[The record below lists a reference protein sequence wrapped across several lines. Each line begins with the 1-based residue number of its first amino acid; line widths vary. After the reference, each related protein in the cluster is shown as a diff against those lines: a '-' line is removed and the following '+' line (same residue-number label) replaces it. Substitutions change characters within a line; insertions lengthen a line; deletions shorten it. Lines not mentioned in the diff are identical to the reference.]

1 MTLPARPV
9 TELPRTVPIGLAR
22 KTLRSVQRVRSHF
35 VFGMLL
41 LLFVA
46 LLARLA
52 KVQLFGGT
60 AYRGLVAEQYN
71 VDRVTPLRGAVL
83 DREGRVLALSRP
95 VRNVGV
101 EAGGVIGK
109 DDRVCLV
116 VDDVGRFAA
125 TLSDLLEGT
134 PSAAAIRQAVE
145 RRRTTAF
152 SRSGSAIVSLRRGV
166 DDPRIVERLDAV
178 RQKLHGLVV
187 THADRRDY
195 PNGSWAGHVVGVA
208 RAPDA
213 DRPPVGLE
221 GVEAGLEPWLCG
233 TTVRRRVPRDGR
245 GRAFVTPKTVD
256 ARDDADGRTAWLS
269 IDLVVQGF
277 CEEALDELMAAWR
290 PRGAVA
296 LVLDPATGDVLGC
309 AQRPGFDPASST
321 AIADV
326 DLAIQWRTEVGS
338 TFKPVTAA
346 RALERGVVTAQET
359 FMLPREREFQFGR
372 KSRRVRDAH
381 EGESHGPGTLVDVLA
396 HSNNPDT
403 ADLAYRLGQA
413 EMTRL
418 LKDLEVERRLPVIGL
433 PETRE
438 GTGFVNWKR
447 AGAAD
452 HLAWSFGHAFTMT
465 PLRLASIFCAFAR
478 EDFRVVRPRHV
489 LAVGGEVGPEP
500 ATGLCLAM
508 NPAHRATVRAGL
520 RACVT
525 EGTGRRHVA
534 SPIYA
539 IAGKTGTAKKSVGEG
554 EYYSS
559 SFVGYAPAERPRIV
573 VLVMAQEPRVREDG
587 VRPYGGAVAGPA
599 VRRIVERTL
608 WEYLGLPPSP
618 GHALPAGVV
627 EQAAVADPRPGPTR
641 GPSLASGTADG
652 GTGGA
657 R

>member
-1 MTLPARPV
+1 MTFPARPV
-9 TELPRTVPIGLAR
+9 TELPRTVPVGLAR

-60 AYRGLVAEQYN
+60 AYRGLVAGQYN

-83 DREGRVLALSRP
+83 DREGRVFALSRP

-101 EAGGVIGK
+101 EAGGVLAK
-109 DDRVCLV
+109 NDRVRLA
-116 VDDVGRFAA
+116 VDDVERFAS

-134 PSAAAIRQAVE
+134 PSAASIRQAIE
-145 RRRTTAF
+145 RRRTHPF

-166 DDPRIVERLDAV
+166 DDPRIVERLDAMNL
-178 RQKLHGLVV
+178 RGLVV
-187 THADRRDY
+187 RHADRRDY

-221 GVEAGLEPWLCG
+221 GVEAGLEPWLRG
-233 TTVRRRVPRDGR
+233 TTVRRRVPRDGS

-269 IDLVVQGF
+269 LDLVVQGF
-277 CEEALDELMAAWR
+277 CEEALDELMATWR

-296 LVLDPATGDVLGC
+296 LVLDPATGDVLAC
-309 AQRPGFDPASST
+309 AQRPGFDPA
-321 AIADV
+321 ANADAAGV
-326 DLAIQWRTEVGS
+326 DLAVQWRTEVGS

-346 RALERGVVTAQET
+346 RALERGVVTPQEAFT
-359 FMLPREREFQFGR
+359 LPRAREFTVGR
-372 KSRRVRDAH
+372 TTRRVRDAH
-381 EGESHGPGTLVDVLA
+381 EGESLGTGTLVDVLA

-413 EMTRL
+413 EMAQL
-418 LKDLEVERRLPVIGL
+418 LKDLEVERRFPVIGL

-438 GTGFVNWKR
+438 GTGFVDWKR
-447 AGAAD
+447 AGATD

-465 PLRLASIFCAFAR
+465 PLRLASLFCAFAR
-478 EDFRVVRPRHV
+478 DDFRVVRPRLV

-500 ATGLCLAM
+500 AAGLCLATD
-508 NPAHRATVRAGL
+508 PAHRATLRAGL

-525 EGTGRRHVA
+525 DGTGRRHVA

-539 IAGKTGTAKKSVGEG
+539 IAGKTGTAKKPVGEG

-559 SFVGYAPAERPRIV
+559 SFVGYAPVERPRIV
-573 VLVMAQEPRVREDG
+573 VLVMAQEPRVRADG
-587 VRPYGGAVAGPA
+587 ARPYGGAVAGPA

-608 WEYLGLPPSP
+608 WEYYSLPPSP
-618 GHALPAGVV
+618 GHALPSGAA
-627 EQAAVADPRPGPTR
+627 EQALLADPAPTATR
-641 GPSLASGTADG
+641 GPTLARGAAPAAPG
-652 GTGGA
+652 GV